1 MEERIEYFDSLE
13 KAERFIKAHNIKFF
27 HYQTSKQLGK
37 LLALVIEKTFFV
49 KFVVKKPQFVVKA
62 VNQILVLCVCHCQRP
77 RFRGRKSFFGLLGKF
92 IDQNGN
98 CP

>member
-37 LLALVIEKTFFV
+37 LLALVIEKTFFCEICGEET
-49 KFVVKKPQFVVKA
+49 PIRCEGSEPNTCA
-62 VNQILVLCVCHCQRP
+62 MCMPLPETEI
-77 RFRGRKSFFGLLGKF
+77 
-92 IDQNGN
+92 
-98 CP
+98 